1 MRFSFRALMSE
12 GASLIRRSLLVMGGC
27 VGFSL
32 NAQTPQEIDA
42 GAKALMEQILGPAP
56 VEKPAKSTP
65 TPSPMAAIS
74 PQPRLSERDQILQ
87 VGSAFQ
93 KQVRAGKVQDAYLKA
108 APEFRAK
115 YDLGSWNKVVGE
127 IENRMGRSIAEPMPV
142 FLELE
147 ARPGT
152 GVGSVLNPVWKCR
165 FPVKFENGDGE
176 DLVLVTKVASGH
188 FAVVDYAFEA
198 RPFRPT
204 VGR

>member
-12 GASLIRRSLLVMGGC
+12 GTGLIRRSLLVMVGC
-27 VGFSL
+27 AGFSL

-42 GAKALMEQILGPAP
+42 AAKALLEQILGPTP
-56 VEKPAKSTP
+56 VENSAKSTP
-65 TPSPMAAIS
+65 TPSPMGTIS

-87 VGSAFQ
+87 VGRAFQ
-93 KQVRAGKVQDAYLKA
+93 QQIRTGKVQDAYLKA
-108 APEFRAK
+108 APEFRSK
-115 YDLGSWNKVVGE
+115 YNLTAWNKVVGE
-127 IENRMGRSIAEPMPV
+127 IENRMGRTIAEPMPV

-165 FPVKFENGDGE
+165 FPVRFENGDGE
-176 DLVLVTKVASGH
+176 DLVLVTKVASGQ